1 MHAGKVVRV
10 WGGGQFS
17 EYSRVLLQA
26 PREKSQ
32 GAGLS
37 WKDPLFREHM
47 MVSATKKLLCSC
59 PHLSKDC
66 KISVNL
72 LAETLKQRL
81 SSSSS
86 LHSMWCCPGTRAQL
100 LWAWP
105 HTPSSAQAL
114 SRWDRV
120 SPAGHC
126 WSLTAN
132 YRYKIKGLALGFR
145 QQFGFC
151 IKLPQPKQDDV
162 KSLLGVSKSF
172 LVTLSSCNDPSSLFE
187 GASLCLQVCPS
198 APGNAEMWSRI

>member
-1 MHAGKVVRV
+1 MSTAEFYCKLPGRKVKVQDYPERIH
-10 WGGGQFS
+10 FS
-17 EYSRVLLQA
+17 ENIWWFLLQKNYFVVA
-26 PREKSQ
+26 HIFQK
-32 GAGLS
+32 
-37 WKDPLFREHM
+37 
-47 MVSATKKLLCSC
+47 T
-59 PHLSKDC
+59 